1 MIIGFHFKSILLIF
15 HAAQLS
21 FCGTHIQFM
30 KIRGPAQFSQK
41 GEERGPAAVIT
52 MIHGITWLLQDVGLL
67 KKSVNTTRNNKGYNS
82 LGLLTEHSTR
92 LVSYWKGQ

>member
-1 MIIGFHFKSILLIF
+1 LWYPYPIYEDPWACPILTE
-15 HAAQLS
+15 
-21 FCGTHIQFM
+21 GGR
-30 KIRGPAQFSQK
+30 K
-41 GEERGPAAVIT
+41 GPAAVIT